1 MGTNIFKRTVQSNSG
16 RLVALYGFV
25 LRLPLS
31 GCGSVDAV
39 RTFAS
44 ERSEAREAARFE
56 KARVLC
62 ERYGFKSQTELF
74 AQCLQ
79 AEVNQ
84 IKNREAMEQQSEE
97 TRNAI
102 RTQKAK

>member
-1 MGTNIFKRTVQSNSG
+1 MGTN
-16 RLVALYGFV
+16 
-25 LRLPLS
+25 
-31 GCGSVDAV
+31 
-39 RTFAS
+39 
-44 ERSEAREAARFE
+44 
-56 KARVLC
+56 
-62 ERYGFKSQTELF
+62 KSQTELF